1 MCYSECYMGCDVTRP
16 VCVCYSECYMGCD
29 VMRPVHVT
37 VSVTWDVM

>member
-1 MCYSECYMGCDVTRP
+1 MGCDVTRP

-29 VMRPVHVT
+29 VTRPVHVT